1 MTSNLV
7 TAEIRRHWTAVA
19 ELGCI
24 LTSQPAEIA
33 HCHGGSMKYL
43 GPDWQPGMGQ
53 RQNHWLV
60 IPLSPRLHRG
70 PRGLD
75 TWSAGVEAWEECWQ
89 PQLDLLV
96 EVSRRLGYCVFQKA
110 GVAEP

>member
-1 MTSNLV
+1 MPSV
-7 TAEIRRHWTAVA
+7 SAEHRRHWTKVA

-24 LTSQPAEIA
+24 ITNQPAEIA

-60 IPLSPRLHRG
+60 IPLSPILHRG
-70 PRGLD
+70 AMGLD
-75 TWSAGVEAWEECWQ
+75 TWSCGVCAWERYWGQ
-89 PQLDLLV
+89 TQLDLLV
-96 EVSRRLGYCVFQKA
+96 EVSRRLGYDVFERA
-110 GVAEP
+110 GVALP